1 MGIFGGIIYGLWAA
15 ALSWWDIRER
25 RLPDALT
32 IPAGV
37 LSVAFANWG
46 GLFWPVLYL
55 LVALRGAGIGGGD
68 IKLALPLGMLVG
80 AAAGPLAVLI
90 ACGSA
95 AVFTLLASGVVR
107 AKGGVPHGPS
117 MLVAAGL
124 VIAVHTLF
132 EGEAN
137 ILGCLVIPCG

>member
-1 MGIFGGIIYGLWAA
+1 MGIFGGIVYGLWAS
-15 ALSWWDIRER
+15 ALSWWDIREQ

-37 LSVAFANWG
+37 LAVTFANWG
-46 GLFWPVLYL
+46 GLLWPLLYL

-80 AAAGPLAVLI
+80 ASAGPLAVII
-90 ACGSA
+90 ACGGA
-95 AVFTLLASGVVR
+95 AVFTLIASGIAR
-107 AKGGVPHGPS
+107 AKAGVPHGPS

-124 VIAVHTLF
+124 VMAVHTLF

>member
-1 MGIFGGIIYGLWAA
+1 MGIFGGILYGLWAA

-37 LSVAFANWG
+37 LSFTVVNWG

-80 AAAGPLAVLI
+80 ATAGPLAVII
-90 ACGSA
+90 ACGGA
-95 AVFTLLASGVVR
+95 AVLTLIASGIAR
-107 AKGGVPHGPS
+107 AKGGMPHGPS
-117 MLVAAGL
+117 MVVSAGL
-124 VIAVHTLF
+124 VMAAYPLF
-132 EGEAN
+132 EG
-137 ILGCLVIPCG
+137 

>member
-1 MGIFGGIIYGLWAA
+1 MGIFGGIVYGLWAA

-37 LSVAFANWG
+37 LSVTVVNWG

-80 AAAGPLAVLI
+80 ATAGPLAVII
-90 ACGSA
+90 ACGGA
-95 AVFTLLASGVVR
+95 AVLTLIASGIAR
-107 AKGGVPHGPS
+107 TKGGVPHGPS
-117 MLVAAGL
+117 MVVSAGL
-124 VIAVHTLF
+124 VMVAYPLF
-132 EGEAN
+132 EG
-137 ILGCLVIPCG
+137 

>member
-1 MGIFGGIIYGLWAA
+1 MGIFGGIVYGLWAA

-37 LSVAFANWG
+37 LSVTVVNWG

-80 AAAGPLAVLI
+80 ATAGPLAVII
-90 ACGSA
+90 ACGGA
-95 AVFTLLASGVVR
+95 AVLTLIASGIAG
-107 AKGGVPHGPS
+107 AKDGAPHGPS
-117 MLVAAGL
+117 MVVAAGL
-124 VIAVHTLF
+124 VMAVFPLF
-132 EGEAN
+132 EG
-137 ILGCLVIPCG
+137 

>member
-1 MGIFGGIIYGLWAA
+1 MGIFGGIIYGLWAS

-37 LSVAFANWG
+37 LSVTFANWG
-46 GLFWPVLYL
+46 GLFWPLLYL

-80 AAAGPLAVLI
+80 VTAGPLAVII
-90 ACGSA
+90 ACGGA
-95 AVFTLLASGVVR
+95 AVLTLLASGVAGAR
-107 AKGGVPHGPS
+107 GGVPHGPS

-124 VIAVHTLF
+124 VMAVHTLF

>member
-37 LSVAFANWG
+37 LSVTFATWG
-46 GLFWPVLYL
+46 GLTWPLLYL
-55 LVALRGAGIGGGD
+55 LVALFGAGIGGGD

-80 AAAGPLAVLI
+80 ATAGPLAAII
-90 ACGSA
+90 ACGGA
-95 AVFTLLASGVVR
+95 AVLTLIASGIAR
-107 AKGGVPHGPS
+107 TKGGVPHGPS

-132 EGEAN
+132 EG
-137 ILGCLVIPCG
+137 

>member
-46 GLFWPVLYL
+46 GLFWPLLYL
-55 LVALRGAGIGGGD
+55 LVALWGAGIGGGD

-80 AAAGPLAVLI
+80 ATAGPLAVII
-90 ACGSA
+90 ACGGA
-95 AVFTLLASGVVR
+95 AVLTLIASDIAR
-107 AKGGVPHGPS
+107 TKGGVPHGPS

-124 VIAVHTLF
+124 VMVAYPLF
-132 EGEAN
+132 EG
-137 ILGCLVIPCG
+137 

>member
-1 MGIFGGIIYGLWAA
+1 MGIFGGILYGLWAT

-37 LSVAFANWG
+37 LSVTFASWG
-46 GLFWPVLYL
+46 GLTWPLLYL
-55 LVALRGAGIGGGD
+55 LVVLFGAGIGGGD

-80 AAAGPLAVLI
+80 ATAGPLAVII
-90 ACGSA
+90 ACGGA
-95 AVFTLLASGVVR
+95 AVLTLLASGIAR

-117 MLVAAGL
+117 MVLSAGL
-124 VIAVHTLF
+124 VMAAYPLF
-132 EGEAN
+132 EG
-137 ILGCLVIPCG
+137 